1 MAELTA
7 AEFRTPL
14 PPPVPLADRSG
25 PVRVNP
31 VLAPVGLE
39 PDPGRDLSPEPLVR
53 PVPSSPLLRLD
64 DLMPNAFDLFVQSAP
79 LPTVPPPR
87 SDSEVKARP
96 ELKPELKPEPR
107 PDAKPEPR
115 PDPKPDARR
124 PAAPTPLQ
132 QIETALPKLEAALHR
147 LEETLPMLGVRAPA
161 APRPLPR
168 PAPVP
173 AAPPR
178 PAASAGLPAK
188 EQVAF
193 LVDLPPDGDL
203 LAIDAARVL
212 GWVIATGYTGAVR
225 LWPTSGSARPTPE
238 TEDQLPHREL
248 WFERGALLGAYSTL
262 AGDTLVDALAGLLT
276 KAQLQRARAELQG
289 TDTRDLRGQIERL
302 QRAQL
307 LDRKAALSLLGRHV
321 TELVHRALLPG
332 PGRFRLIARALPP
345 ERRIPVPI
353 PLRRAL
359 VEGLRQSV
367 SLDFLRRRVGPLASR
382 LQPSGLGEGAGV
394 LRGGA
399 ALLSMGLSPAEE
411 RALGLFDGQMPLGD
425 VMNRAQ
431 LGEHAVYVLAYALL
445 CLGALSLP
453 AGSQPG
459 AARPAPRSA
468 PPPSQPSA
476 DPAAAAIRRVQDK
489 YRQIEAADYFA
500 LLGLPPEADGDAV
513 RRAHTMMRAEF
524 APQSQPL
531 RCRSAMD
538 RELRQIAHV
547 LDEALVALGDD
558 GVRAAYAASLPR

>member
-31 VLAPVGLE
+31 VLAPAGLE

-79 LPTVPPPR
+79 LPTVPAPR
-87 SDSEVKARP
+87 SDPEVKVRP
-96 ELKPELKPEPR
+96 ELKTEPKPEPR
-107 PDAKPEPR
+107 PESKPE
-115 PDPKPDARR
+115 ARR
-124 PAAPTPLQ
+124 PTATPLQ

-147 LEETLPMLGVRAPA
+147 LEETLPMLGVRAPS

-168 PAPVP
+168 PAT
-173 AAPPR
+173 APGALPR
-178 PAASAGLPAK
+178 PPASSGLPAK

-225 LWPTSGSARPTPE
+225 LWPTSGNARPTPE

-289 TDTRDLRGQIERL
+289 TDTRDLRGQIDRL
-302 QRAQL
+302 QRGQL

-321 TELVHRALLPG
+321 TELVHRAMLPG

-367 SLDFLRRRVGPLASR
+367 SLDFLRRRVGPLAGK

-411 RALGLFDGQMPLGD
+411 RALGLFDGQTPLGD

-459 AARPAPRSA
+459 TRPAPRSA

-476 DPAAAAIRRVQDK
+476 DPAAAAIRRVQEK

-558 GVRAAYAASLPR
+558 GVRAAYAATLPR